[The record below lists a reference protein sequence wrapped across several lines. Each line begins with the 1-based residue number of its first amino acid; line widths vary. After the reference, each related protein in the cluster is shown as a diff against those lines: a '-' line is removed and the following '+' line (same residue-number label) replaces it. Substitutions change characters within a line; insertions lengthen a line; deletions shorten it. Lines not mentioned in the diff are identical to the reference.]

1 MSTGAVATAGAE
13 LSHLR
18 SRSRL
23 RTRTQLAA
31 IVFLMPGLLLAA
43 RPQPAEG
50 IYTAAQAARGK
61 EVYSAA
67 CANCHAADLSG
78 GGTAPPLTGPDF
90 VKNRRIPDLIGD
102 WGGSVLTANDLLFI
116 IRTTMP
122 AGAVGSLADDEYVA
136 VLAYI
141 LERNGH
147 PAGSTTL
154 LAGSPRLKE
163 VKVKDAALQG
173 EVAPPPVFIEGDAGP
188 VSPDAGPSQTELNDA
203 ANATRDWLYHT
214 HDYSGSRFVELDQ
227 INTESAAGLQVAC
240 AFQLGEIANFQSG
253 PIVYDG
259 TMLVT
264 TARTTVAIDAANCRP
279 KWRYR
284 WEPRDREVWLNN
296 RGVAIKDGRV
306 IRGTSD
312 GYLLTLHAETG
323 KLVWARR
330 VANPALG
337 ETFTMPPLIYEDLIV
352 IGPAGS
358 ENGISGWVGAFRLS
372 DGSPVWRFKTVPGAD
387 EPGSENWG
395 HAEGLKV
402 GGGGVWTAMSFD
414 PEDGELY
421 VAVTNPAPDLPAH
434 LRPGANLYTNSIIA
448 LDIRSG
454 EMRWYMQLVRSDSHD
469 WDLTQVSPLLE
480 TSIEG
485 RKSSLVTTV
494 GKEGVLRPIDRNSHE
509 IVWEAAVTTLKNA
522 DKPVNTHE
530 TIHACPGV
538 QGGVSWNGPAY
549 NPGTN
554 RLYVNAIDWCGTFQ
568 AAEQARY
575 LPGRLYMG
583 GKVTLDRHKVTQDKQ
598 WQGWLTALDASTGE
612 VAWKYRSPKPLL
624 AAVTTTSGNVVFT
637 AELTGDFLVLDAHSG
652 DVLYRFNTGGPLGGG
667 IVTYALDG
675 KQYVAAVSGR
685 PSPFWIGENGG
696 APTVFVFALAE

>member
-1 MSTGAVATAGAE
+1 MSIGAVATNGAE
-13 LSHLR
+13 FSY
-18 SRSRL
+18 L
-23 RTRTQLAA
+23 RTGSRCRARARLAA
-31 IVFLMPGLLLAA
+31 ASLLTPGLLLAA
-43 RPQPAEG
+43 TPQSAKG

-67 CANCHAADLSG
+67 CTSCHAADLSG
-78 GGTAPPLTGPDF
+78 GGTAPPLAGPDF

-102 WGGSVLTANDLLFI
+102 WGGSVLTAADLLFV

-136 VLAYI
+136 VLSYI

-147 PAGSTTL
+147 PAGPTTL
-154 LAGSPRLKE
+154 LAESPRLKE
-163 VKVKDAALQG
+163 VRVREASTEA
-173 EVAPPPVFIEGDAGP
+173 EPVPLFIKGDAGP
-188 VSPDAGPSQTELNDA
+188 VSPHAGPSQAELNDA
-203 ANATRDWLYHT
+203 ARSTRDWLYHT
-214 HDYSGSRFVELDQ
+214 HDYAGSRFVELDQ
-227 INTESAAGLQVAC
+227 INTENAAKLQVVC

-259 TMLVT
+259 RMFVT
-264 TARTTVAIDAANCRP
+264 TARNTVAIDAANCRP
-279 KWRYR
+279 KWRYT

-312 GYLLTLHAETG
+312 GYLLALHAKTG
-323 KLVWARR
+323 KLIWARR

-402 GGGGVWTAMSFD
+402 GGGGIWTAMSFD

-454 EMRWYMQLVRSDSHD
+454 ELRWYQQFVPNDSHD

-509 IVWEAAVTTLKNA
+509 VVWEAAVTTLKNE

-530 TIHACPGV
+530 KIHACPGV
-538 QGGVSWNGPAY
+538 QGGVAWNGPAF

-554 RLYVNAIDWCGTFQ
+554 RLYVNAIDWCGTFSRPPSRLATFLAGSTW
-568 AAEQARY
+568 AA
-575 LPGRLYMG
+575 
-583 GKVTLDRHKVTQDKQ
+583 
-598 WQGWLTALDASTGE
+598 
-612 VAWKYRSPKPLL
+612 RSPK
-624 AAVTTTSGNVVFT
+624 TSSRKVG
-637 AELTGDFLVLDAHSG
+637 
-652 DVLYRFNTGGPLGGG
+652 
-667 IVTYALDG
+667 
-675 KQYVAAVSGR
+675 
-685 PSPFWIGENGG
+685 
-696 APTVFVFALAE
+696 